1 MRRTGVAND
10 SRFSAFW
17 FPQSFTPKWNTD
29 RYRQAI
35 EKGESFLSLMEPAPT
50 FGSGWLAPSR
60 PREFHP
66 EPLTDPDLN
75 LSIHPA
81 RAIDEELPPFVKTAG
96 SSCHQL
102 TL

>member
-1 MRRTGVAND
+1 MTLGIHE
-10 SRFSAFW
+10 FTAFQLA
-17 FPQSFTPKWNTD
+17 P
-29 RYRQAI
+29 
-35 EKGESFLSLMEPAPT
+35 LSLT
-50 FGSGWLAPSR
+50 PSR
-60 PREFHP
+60 PGEFHP

-96 SSCHQL
+96 SSCRQL